1 MSDKQYDLYRTI
13 QLDAGAV
20 SYDLRKIKTEIET
33 TTPDSQTLSKLC
45 DCMITTAD
53 ELALLISKTAQLI
66 FNK

>member
-20 SYDLRKIKTEIET
+20 SYDLRKIKSEIET
-33 TTPDSQTLSKLC
+33 GTLDKETLLKGYDILIS
-45 DCMITTAD
+45 TAN

>member
-13 QLDAGAV
+13 QLNAGAL

-45 DCMITTAD
+45 VCMISTAD